1 MILNKNISCV
11 LVMLV
16 IITFSFSIDAQIQKK
31 ELHEFIHRIIPQ
43 ASSNF
48 DVEYIQKENGKDVF
62 EIESVK
68 GEIVLRGNNG
78 VSIASALKYYLEN
91 FCHNIITW
99 NGNNLKLP
107 SPLPTNF
114 KKVHK
119 ISPYKYRYNFN
130 YCTFNYSMSW
140 WDWERWQKEI
150 DWMALNGINM
160 PLALTGQEAIWQE
173 VYLDMG
179 FTQEDIDNFLS
190 GPTHFAWLWMGN
202 LDGWGGPLPQNWIDS
217 HKELQKKI
225 LKRERVFGM
234 TPVLPAFS
242 GHVLSALKDKFPNA
256 KIIKTN
262 WGHGFADTY
271 MLDPSDDLFTQ
282 IGTKFLE
289 VQTENYGTDHLYS
302 ADTFNENDPPSNDS
316 VFLDAMSKKVYH
328 SMSNYDPNA
337 IWVMQGWMFSY
348 NSEYWQ
354 PVQMEALLNAIPY
367 KNMIILDLYSE
378 AHPVWNQTDAFYG
391 KPWIWNL
398 LSNFGGN
405 ISMFGR
411 MRHVAYDPAMV
422 LHDPESGNM
431 VGIGLTMEGIE
442 QNPALFQLMTENVW
456 RNEVINL
463 DEWLKRYTRNRYG
476 KENMRIDS
484 AWQILKNTV
493 YSGNANL
500 EPPESIITGRPT
512 FNINTVFCV
521 TTLSYDPLDLIEA
534 WGYFID
540 ESDSFIESEGFKYDI
555 VDVTRQV
562 LANYA
567 TPLQQQIAQAYKEKD
582 KPKFD
587 KYSKEFLNLI
597 SDMDTLLGTTKDFL
611 LGPWIAD
618 ARNWGIDESEKNQYE
633 FNARDLI
640 TLWGDRNGPIHDYAC
655 RQWSGLLNGFYK
667 PRWELFF
674 KEVDYCMRR
683 NIPLDYKAF
692 EEKVKDLEWKWVN
705 GHDFYPVNPTGD
717 PIVRAKDLYKK
728 YEVKIRHIYEVT
740 EN

>member
-1 MILNKNISCV
+1 MNKMKHKINILFVVI
-11 LVMLV
+11 LTTML
-16 IITFSFSIDAQIQKK
+16 SFSIPVDAQVNKNELQK
-31 ELHEFIHRIIPQ
+31 FIHRIIPE

-48 DVEYIQKENGKDVF
+48 NIEYIEKENNKDVF
-62 EIESVK
+62 EIEGVNGK
-68 GEIVLRGNNG
+68 IVLRGNNG
-78 VSIASALKYYLEN
+78 VSIASALKYYLEH

-99 NGNNLKLP
+99 NGSNLKLP
-107 SPLPTNF
+107 SPLPIKF

-119 ISPYKYRYNFN
+119 VSPYKYRYNFN

-179 FTQEDIDNFLS
+179 FTQKELDGFFS
-190 GPTHFAWLWMGN
+190 APTHFAWLWMGN
-202 LDGWGGPLPQNWIDS
+202 LDGWGGPLPQNWIDT
-217 HKELQKKI
+217 HKELQKQI

-234 TPVLPAFS
+234 RPVLPAFS
-242 GHVLSALKDKFPNA
+242 GHVPPSFKDRFPNA
-256 KIIKTN
+256 KLIKTN
-262 WGHGFADTY
+262 WGHGFEDTY
-271 MLDPSDDLFTQ
+271 LLDANGGMFTE
-282 IGTKFLE
+282 IGTKFIKA
-289 VQTENYGTDHLYS
+289 QTKVYGTNHLYS
-302 ADTFNENDPPSNDS
+302 SDTFNENDPPYNDS
-316 VFLDAMSKKVYH
+316 IFLDGMSKKIYH
-328 SMSNYDPNA
+328 SMSNYDPDA

-348 NSEYWQ
+348 NSKYWQ
-354 PVQMEALLNAIPY
+354 PEQMKALLNAVPDE
-367 KNMIILDLYSE
+367 NMIILDLYSE
-378 AHPVWNQTDAFYG
+378 AHPVWNKTNAYYG

-411 MRHVAYDPAMV
+411 MRHVAYDPAMA

-431 VGIGLTMEGIE
+431 AGIGLTMEGIE

-456 RNEVINL
+456 RDEVIKL
-463 DEWLKRYTRNRYG
+463 DEWLKKYAYNRYG
-476 KENMRIDS
+476 KENKKIDK

-512 FNINTVFCV
+512 FNINTNFTV
-521 TTLSYDPLDLIEA
+521 TTLSYDPIELLKA
-534 WGYFID
+534 WKYFIE
-540 ESDSFIESEGFKYDI
+540 ESDSFKNSEGYKYDV
-555 VDVTRQV
+555 VDITRQV

-567 TPLQQQIAQAYKEKD
+567 TPLQQQIAQAYRNGD
-582 KPKFD
+582 KRKFE
-587 KYSKEFLNLI
+587 KYSKAFLDLI
-597 SDMDTLLGTTKDFL
+597 SDMDDLLGTTKDFL

-618 ARNWGIDESEKNQYE
+618 ARNWGVDEAEKNLYE

-640 TLWGDRNGPIHDYAC
+640 TLWGDRNGPIHDYSC

-674 KEVDYCMRR
+674 SDLDASLKNNVPM
-683 NIPLDYKAF
+683 DYKAF
-692 EEKVKDLEWKWVN
+692 EENVKDLEWKWVN
-705 GHDFYPVNPTGD
+705 SHEYYPVEPTGN
-717 PIVRAKDLYKK
+717 PITVSKNMYNK
-728 YEVKIRHIYEVT
+728 YVERIKQAY
-740 EN
+740 